1 LVTGSDLKVSGQTNV
16 FALGD
21 CARCRKVPYAATAQ
35 VAMQQAPVA
44 AWNVYATLH
53 NLENKNNAQDD
64 LKLLPFQYL
73 ALGEMMTLGSDDAT
87 ISGLEGLVNLSGEA
101 ASVLRR
107 LVYAIR
113 MPTPQQ
119 GFSAVLQST
128 QRRIQLRRQKGVNAK
143 AKKQIA
149 PDKMKWK

>member
-1 LVTGSDLKVSGQTNV
+1 
-16 FALGD
+16 
-21 CARCRKVPYAATAQ
+21 
-35 VAMQQAPVA
+35 
-44 AWNVYATLH
+44 
-53 NLENKNNAQDD
+53 
-64 LKLLPFQYL
+64 
-73 ALGEMMTLGSDDAT
+73 
-87 ISGLEGLVNLSGEA
+87 
-101 ASVLRR
+101 
-107 LVYAIR
+107 